1 MNRKIS
7 LGLALALIF
16 LAIAGSVAA
25 TAAVTMRVY
34 NSIIRDLPSRTS
46 LYSTVSEID
55 DIVRNN
61 YFGEIND
68 SLLNAD
74 LSEGYAS
81 GIGDRY
87 SYYMTAAE
95 YAVYLDEMQGQMV
108 GVGANVFY
116 DPTDAGLYVSA
127 VSENSPAALA
137 GLQKGDRIVSI
148 NEEAVT
154 AYNYTEL
161 MENLTGDRLSSVTV
175 TFSRDGASQTVN
187 LVKGY
192 TAQTVFT
199 SLNGTVGYVQ
209 ITAFY
214 ATTASQLEAA
224 VETLSENGATGLI
237 FDLRGCSAGT
247 TEYAAN
253 TLDVLVPVASEGSGA
268 LATAYSKDGSVRR
281 TFTAAAS
288 SVSMSMMVLVNGETA
303 GPAELFACDLRDY
316 GMARLIGETTA
327 GNGCLQE
334 VFALSDGGAIILTT
348 AEIHPYI
355 SESYNQVGIVPDE
368 EVVLSSEKAVRLPL
382 LEQADDDQY
391 QRAYSLLTG
400 ETEEDTAA

>member
-34 NSIIRDLPSRTS
+34 NSIIKDLPSRTS

-224 VETLSENGATGLI
+224 VETLSENGATSLI

-368 EVVLSSEKAVRLPL
+368 EVILSSEKAVRLPL

>member
-34 NSIIRDLPSRTS
+34 NSIIKDLPSRTS

-224 VETLSENGATGLI
+224 VETLSENGATSLI

-288 SVSMSMMVLVNGETA
+288 SVSMSMMVLVNGKTA

>member
-1 MNRKIS
+1 M
-7 LGLALALIF
+7 
-16 LAIAGSVAA
+16 
-25 TAAVTMRVY
+25 
-34 NSIIRDLPSRTS
+34 
-46 LYSTVSEID
+46 
-55 DIVRNN
+55 
-61 YFGEIND
+61 
-68 SLLNAD
+68 
-74 LSEGYAS
+74 
-81 GIGDRY
+81 
-87 SYYMTAAE
+87 
-95 YAVYLDEMQGQMV
+95 
-108 GVGANVFY
+108 
-116 DPTDAGLYVSA
+116 
-127 VSENSPAALA
+127 
-137 GLQKGDRIVSI
+137 
-148 NEEAVT
+148 
-154 AYNYTEL
+154 
-161 MENLTGDRLSSVTV
+161 
-175 TFSRDGASQTVN
+175 
-187 LVKGY
+187 
-192 TAQTVFT
+192 
-199 SLNGTVGYVQ
+199 
-209 ITAFY
+209 
-214 ATTASQLEAA
+214 
-224 VETLSENGATGLI
+224 
-237 FDLRGCSAGT
+237 
-247 TEYAAN
+247 
-253 TLDVLVPVASEGSGA
+253 LVPVASEGSGA

>member
-25 TAAVTMRVY
+25 TTAVTMRVY
-34 NSIIRDLPSRTS
+34 NSIIKDLPSRTS

-224 VETLSENGATGLI
+224 VETLSENGATSLI

>member
-16 LAIAGSVAA
+16 LAIAGTVAV

-34 NSIIRDLPSRTS
+34 NSIIKDLPSRTS

-108 GVGANVFY
+108 GVGANMYY

-175 TFSRDGASQTVN
+175 TLSRDGASQTVN

-224 VETLSENGATGLI
+224 VETLSENGATSLI

>member
-34 NSIIRDLPSRTS
+34 NSIIKDLPSRTS

-247 TEYAAN
+247 IEYAAN

-268 LATAYSKDGSVRR
+268 LATTYSKDGSVRR

-288 SVSMSMMVLVNGETA
+288 SVSMSMMVLINGETA

>member
-16 LAIAGSVAA
+16 LAIAGTVAV

-34 NSIIRDLPSRTS
+34 NSIIKDLPSRTS

-108 GVGANVFY
+108 GVGANMYY

-224 VETLSENGATGLI
+224 VETLSENGATSLI
-237 FDLRGCSAGT
+237 FDLRGCTAGT

>member
-16 LAIAGSVAA
+16 LAIAGTVAV

-34 NSIIRDLPSRTS
+34 NSIIKDLPSRTS

-108 GVGANVFY
+108 GVGANMYY

-224 VETLSENGATGLI
+224 VETLSENGATSLI

>member
-16 LAIAGSVAA
+16 LAIAGSVAV

-34 NSIIRDLPSRTS
+34 NSIIKDLPSRTS

-224 VETLSENGATGLI
+224 VETLSENGATSLI

>member
-224 VETLSENGATGLI
+224 VETLSENGATSLI

>member
-34 NSIIRDLPSRTS
+34 NSIIKDLPSRTS

-108 GVGANVFY
+108 GVGANMYY

-224 VETLSENGATGLI
+224 VETLSENGATSLI

-288 SVSMSMMVLVNGETA
+288 SVSMSMMVLINGETA

>member
-16 LAIAGSVAA
+16 LAIAGTVAV

-34 NSIIRDLPSRTS
+34 NSIIKDLPSRTS

-108 GVGANVFY
+108 GVGANMYY

-161 MENLTGDRLSSVTV
+161 MENLTGERLSSVTV

-224 VETLSENGATGLI
+224 VETLSENGATSLI

>member
-7 LGLALALIF
+7 VGLALALIF
-16 LAIAGSVAA
+16 LAIARSVAV

-34 NSIIRDLPSRTS
+34 NSIIKDLPSRTS

-108 GVGANVFY
+108 GVGANMYY

-224 VETLSENGATGLI
+224 VETLSENGATSLI

>member
-34 NSIIRDLPSRTS
+34 NSIIKDLPSRTS

-247 TEYAAN
+247 IEYAAN

-288 SVSMSMMVLVNGETA
+288 SVSMSMMVLINGETA

>member
-148 NEEAVT
+148 NEEEVT

-224 VETLSENGATGLI
+224 VETLSENGATSLI

-288 SVSMSMMVLVNGETA
+288 SVSMSMMVLVNSETA

>member
-34 NSIIRDLPSRTS
+34 NSIIKDLPSRTS

-288 SVSMSMMVLVNGETA
+288 SVSMSMMVLVNGKTA

>member
-16 LAIAGSVAA
+16 LAIAGTVAV

-34 NSIIRDLPSRTS
+34 NSIIKDLPSRTS

-108 GVGANVFY
+108 GVGANMYY

-224 VETLSENGATGLI
+224 VETLSENGATSLI

-288 SVSMSMMVLVNGETA
+288 SVSMSMMVLINGETA

>member
-16 LAIAGSVAA
+16 LAIAGSVAV

-34 NSIIRDLPSRTS
+34 NSIIKDLPSRTS

-224 VETLSENGATGLI
+224 VETLSENGATSLI

-281 TFTAAAS
+281 TFMAAAS
-288 SVSMSMMVLVNGETA
+288 SVSMSMMVLVNGKTA

>member
-116 DPTDAGLYVSA
+116 DSTDAGLYVSA

>member
-16 LAIAGSVAA
+16 LAIAGTVAV

-34 NSIIRDLPSRTS
+34 NSIIKDLPSRTS

-108 GVGANVFY
+108 GVGANMYY

-224 VETLSENGATGLI
+224 VETLSENGATSLI

-400 ETEEDTAA
+400 EAEEDTAA

>member
-16 LAIAGSVAA
+16 LAIAGSVAV

-34 NSIIRDLPSRTS
+34 NSIIKDLPSRTS

-108 GVGANVFY
+108 GVGANMYY

-224 VETLSENGATGLI
+224 VETLSENGATSLI

-400 ETEEDTAA
+400 EAEEDTAA

>member
-34 NSIIRDLPSRTS
+34 NSIIKDLPSRTS

-247 TEYAAN
+247 IEYAAN

-288 SVSMSMMVLVNGETA
+288 SVSMSMMVLINGETA

-382 LEQADDDQY
+382 LEQSDDDQY

>member
-34 NSIIRDLPSRTS
+34 NSIIKDLPSRTS

-247 TEYAAN
+247 IEYAAN

-288 SVSMSMMVLVNGETA
+288 SVSMSMMVLINGETA

-334 VFALSDGGAIILTT
+334 VFTLSDGGAIILTT

>member
-34 NSIIRDLPSRTS
+34 NSIIKDLPSRTS

-224 VETLSENGATGLI
+224 VETLSENGATSLI

-400 ETEEDTAA
+400 ETEEDAAA

>member
-34 NSIIRDLPSRTS
+34 NSIIKDLPSRTS

-247 TEYAAN
+247 IEYAAN

-288 SVSMSMMVLVNGETA
+288 SVSMSMMVLVNGKTA

>member
-224 VETLSENGATGLI
+224 VETLSENGATSLI

-288 SVSMSMMVLVNGETA
+288 SVSMSMMVLINGETA

>member
-16 LAIAGSVAA
+16 LAIAGTVAV

-224 VETLSENGATGLI
+224 VETLSENGATSLI

-247 TEYAAN
+247 IEYAAN

-382 LEQADDDQY
+382 LEQVDDDQY

-400 ETEEDTAA
+400 ETEEDSAA

>member
-7 LGLALALIF
+7 LGLALAIVF
-16 LAIAGSVAA
+16 VSIAGTVAV
-25 TAAVTMRVY
+25 TTAVTMRVY
-34 NSIIRDLPSRTS
+34 NSIIKDLPSRSS

-95 YAVYLDEMQGQMV
+95 YAVYQDEMQGRMV
-108 GVGANVFY
+108 GVGAEVFY
-116 DPTDAGLYVSA
+116 DPTDACVYVSA
-127 VSENSPAALA
+127 VSEDSPAALA
-137 GLQKGDRIVSI
+137 GLQKGDKIVSI
-148 NEEAVT
+148 DEETVT

-161 MENLTGDRLSSVTV
+161 MEKLTGDRLSSVTV
-175 TFSRDGASQTVN
+175 TFSRNDATQTVS

-192 TAQTVFT
+192 TAQTVYT
-199 SLNGTVGYVQ
+199 SVNGSVGYVK

-214 ATTASQLEAA
+214 ATTASSLESA
-224 VETLSENGATGLI
+224 VETLMQNGATSLI

-247 TEYAAN
+247 IEYAAN
-253 TLDVLVPVASEGSGA
+253 TVDVLVPVASEGSGA

-288 SVSMSMMVLVNGETA
+288 SVSMPMMVLVNGETA

-316 GMARLIGETTA
+316 GMAQLVGETTA

-348 AEIHPYI
+348 AEITPYI
-355 SESYNQVGIVPDE
+355 SESYNQVGLMPDAS
-368 EVVLSSEKAVRLPL
+368 VSLSAYKAVRLPL

-400 ETEEDTAA
+400 EAEEEPAA

>member
-34 NSIIRDLPSRTS
+34 NSIIKDLPSRTS

-224 VETLSENGATGLI
+224 VETLSENGATSLI

>member
-34 NSIIRDLPSRTS
+34 NSIIKDLPSRTS

-108 GVGANVFY
+108 GVGANMYY

-224 VETLSENGATGLI
+224 VETLSENGATSLI

-288 SVSMSMMVLVNGETA
+288 SVSMSMMVLVNGKTA

>member
-16 LAIAGSVAA
+16 LAIAGTVAV

-34 NSIIRDLPSRTS
+34 NSIIKDLPSRTS

-224 VETLSENGATGLI
+224 VETLSENGATSLI

>member
-16 LAIAGSVAA
+16 LAIAGSVAV

-34 NSIIRDLPSRTS
+34 NSIIKDLPSRTS

-108 GVGANVFY
+108 GVGANMYY

-224 VETLSENGATGLI
+224 VETLSENGATSLI